1 MVRTADLQYELLN
14 CLPTLVYQGPMH
26 VSVLA
31 YYRQVHNDD
40 VEGTATMCG
49 DVLWAVTLDYNTC
62 DAEEE
67 GEATDDVDSIHRN
80 TMDAMEVDEKRA
92 DVMEVD
98 EKSADVMVGDEKSA
112 DVMVGDE
119 KSADVTDVD
128 EKRTD
133 NDEVQESED
142 HTNDAL
148 LIRVL
153 VKLEDHGGP

>member
-40 VEGTATMCG
+40 VDGTATMCG
-49 DVLWAVTLDYNTC
+49 DALWAVTLDYNTC

-92 DVMEVD
+92 DGMEVD
-98 EKSADVMVGDEKSA
+98 EKSADVMV
-112 DVMVGDE
+112 VDE

-153 VKLEDHGGP
+153 VKLEDHGDP